1 MMELTDHKAHVLAYL
16 AQELPLKWQDRD
28 CVAHLAGAAAK
39 ISLAAA
45 SIESNASYCIKTA
58 GCLDVEELERV
69 PSARI
74 REAAMSCG
82 TALAYLELTA
92 SLEGLDPHIILQLAD
107 SGYELAHGQ
116 NGFEKPARVH
126 GMDEVG
132 YKHTPVEEWV
142 RVLSRNKKE
151 APARVTSTDERKE

>member
-1 MMELTDHKAHVLAYL
+1 MMELTDRKAHVLAYL

-28 CVAHLAGAAAK
+28 CVAH
-39 ISLAAA
+39 
-45 SIESNASYCIKTA
+45 
-58 GCLDVEELERV
+58 